1 VTRSSIP
8 PSHTHELRSQ
18 LACAVQRKTPP
29 STNGEERLTVNSERG
44 GLLHET
50 VQRCGITLSRQHR
63 QLSARLA
70 TAIPKNCLCLK
81 QPGPD
86 RVAEPFVSCQQHE
99 RDKGMYVSRDCGWK
113 RLQAT
118 TSLPESDIMHVSLIF
133 RPPKLAIT
141 LLSATTVW

>member
-18 LACAVQRKTPP
+18 LACAAQRKTPP

-63 QLSARLA
+63 QLSAQLA
-70 TAIPKNCLCLK
+70 TIPKNYLCLK

-86 RVAEPFVSCQQHE
+86 RVAEPFASRQQHE
-99 RDKGMYVSRDCGWK
+99 RDKGQYVSRDCGWR
-113 RLQAT
+113 RLLT
-118 TSLPESDIMHVSLIF
+118 TTPVPDSDIMHVSLIF
-133 RPPKLAIT
+133 RPPTLVIM
-141 LLSATTVW
+141 LLSATSVW